1 MEKGL
6 TYTSQTTVCK
16 GNTALTL
23 GSGDME
29 VFATPALVAL
39 MENAA
44 MNAVKPYLPK
54 DSTTVG
60 AMIQTSHIK
69 PSGLGEVIS
78 ATAILEEEE
87 GRKLTFKVSASDSK
101 GIIGEGIHIRYIV
114 VHYSLNIFSEIPFYE
129 LSLYIRYLQMFSF
142 DLNTHEIS
150 LF

>member
-6 TYTSQTTVCK
+6 TYTSKTTVCK
-16 GNTALTL
+16 ENTAITI

-44 MNAVKPYLPK
+44 MNAVKPYLPEG
-54 DSTTVG
+54 STTVG

-69 PSGLGEVIS
+69 PSGLGEEIS
-78 ATAILEEEE
+78 ATALLEEAE

-114 VHYSLNIFSEIPFYE
+114 DRERF
-129 LSLYIRYLQMFSF
+129 LSKL
-142 DLNTHEIS
+142 
-150 LF
+150 